1 MENEAIKTFTSEEEF
16 VKIFTDIFS
25 NFHSFFKV
33 KNSLKLVK
41 FISYSGGKAV
51 FEIEDEETMPEH
63 CHILSRDSSENS
75 IYAFLKFIKKEDSIT
90 YVFSPIKIQIAYN
103 PRKEER
109 KILDS
114 VNIPAHRLFTINMI
128 SEFTIKSG
136 LELYKKN
143 VVSIES
149 TIKLKLEKSFKK
161 IKIFF
166 IHHGKDSSNRMNYFK
181 GNISPIFIP
190 NINSEP
196 DNKNKEILKY
206 YKETIYAN
214 DNDLKSNSEL
224 ISEISVP
231 IVYNMKIP
239 YGYVQVNNAEPFTE
253 SIMQTVK
260 KMAVIINE
268 LLNKHGIFQKAEE
281 KITVS
286 DVSKTGIGI
295 VFKDKQ
301 CIKYFAQDQ
310 QVYFDLL
317 LSDNKKI
324 NILADVKHISIKGS
338 IYKVGCK
345 ILEIDA
351 LSEVYYDE
359 YLESIGLKV

>member
-1 MENEAIKTFTSEEEF
+1 MGNGAIKTYTTEDEF
-16 VKIFTDIFS
+16 VKLFNDIFS
-25 NFHSFFKV
+25 KFHSFLKV
-33 KNSLKLVK
+33 KNSLKHIT
-41 FISYSGGKAV
+41 FINYLNGNAV
-51 FEIEDEETMPEH
+51 FEIEDEEKMPEYN
-63 CHILSRDSSENS
+63 HIILRDDSENT
-75 IYAFLKFIKKEDSIT
+75 IYAFLKFIEKKDSIT
-90 YVFSPIKIQIAYN
+90 YSFSPIKIQIAYN

-109 KILDS
+109 KILDP

-143 VVSIES
+143 VVSIEN

-161 IKIFF
+161 IKIYF
-166 IHHGKDSSNRMNYFK
+166 IHHGKDSRMNYFK
-181 GNISPIFIP
+181 SSISPIFIP

-196 DNKNKEILKY
+196 DNKSKEILKY

-214 DNDLKSNSEL
+214 DNELKSNSEL
-224 ISEISVP
+224 ISEIAVP

-295 VFKDKQ
+295 IFKDKQ

-317 LSDNKKI
+317 LPDNKKI

-359 YLESIGLKV
+359 YLESIGLKA